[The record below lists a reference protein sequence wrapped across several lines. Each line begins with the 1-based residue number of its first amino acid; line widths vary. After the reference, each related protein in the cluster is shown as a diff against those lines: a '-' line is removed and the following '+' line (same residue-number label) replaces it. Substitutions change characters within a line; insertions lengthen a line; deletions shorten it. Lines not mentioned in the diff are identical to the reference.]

1 MKKNYLAIS
10 FILVCFLLVVPI
22 CASGAPS
29 TSDSQTLKIGQMLE
43 MSGPFAPG
51 LELVQQGTA
60 VCAQWIND
68 NGGISV
74 AGQKYNIQILL
85 EDNKSSPESSV
96 AIANK
101 LIFREGV
108 KFLIGPAVPPLS
120 MAVTKISEDAKVV
133 RVLSVGVGTPL
144 ELNKNTP
151 FTFCPMSTVSMIGPV
166 YDYLAKTYP
175 KVKKIA
181 QVSPEDPS
189 AAYWMDTSKK
199 WAKKNGMQVVFAET
213 YPIMTQDFFPLC
225 TRLWNTKPDAIDLGL
240 GPEPFKVGVIKAIR
254 QLGFTGPLFSGD
266 TIEPNVITALA
277 GKDAAYDLITVCL
290 NPASTSYPPIA
301 QEIKK
306 RVDAKYPGVYQD
318 RHIGGWS
325 ALWMLTQ
332 AIQKAQSLDP
342 VKVADTFSKMQ
353 NIEGVFGT
361 ATMGGLKALGVNNVV
376 MQPRPLIRID
386 KGRVTDIQIVK
397 PRFFED

>member
-1 MKKNYLAIS
+1 MKNNYLAIS
-10 FILVCFLLVVPI
+10 FILVFSLLVVPI
-22 CASGAPS
+22 CTSGAPS
-29 TSDSQTLKIGQMLE
+29 TSDSKTLKIGQMLE

-68 NGGISV
+68 NGGINV
-74 AGQKYNIQILL
+74 AGQKYNVQVLL

-101 LIFREGV
+101 LIFQEGV

-120 MAVTKISEDAKVV
+120 MAMAKISEDAKVV
-133 RVLSVGVGTPL
+133 RVLSVGVGTPG

-166 YDYLAKTYP
+166 YDYLVKTYP

-181 QVSPEDPS
+181 QVSPADPS
-189 AAYWMDTSKK
+189 SVYWMDTSKK
-199 WAKKNGMQVVFAET
+199 WAEKNGMQVVFAET
-213 YPIMTQDFFPLC
+213 YPVTTQDFFPLC

-240 GPEPFKVGVIKAIR
+240 GPEPFKAGVIKAIR

-266 TIEPNVITALA
+266 TIEPNVITALV

-290 NPASTSYPPIA
+290 NPTSTSLSPIA

-318 RHIGGWS
+318 RHVGGWS

-342 VKVADTFSKMQ
+342 VKVAETFSKMQ
-353 NIEGVFGT
+353 NIEGVFGP

-386 KGRVTDIQIVK
+386 RGQITDIQIVK
-397 PRFFED
+397 PRFFGD